1 MVKGKKVL
9 EMKVSFYENA
19 DDSQLKFAVI
29 ISKSDGKWVMCRH
42 KDRTTYEIP
51 GGHREDG
58 ETIIDAAIR
67 ELKEETGAKRFVLKP
82 VCVYS
87 VSGRNII
94 NPCGDEAF
102 GMLYCADIEEF
113 ESELHNEIESVKL
126 FEEIPRELT
135 YPLIQPKLIAE
146 AQRRRLI

>member
-1 MVKGKKVL
+1 
-9 EMKVSFYENA
+9 MKVNFYEEA

-29 ISKSDGKWVMCRH
+29 ISRSGGKWVMCKH
-42 KDRTTYEIP
+42 KDRETYEIP

-58 ETIIDAAIR
+58 EKIIDAAIR
-67 ELKEETGAKRFVLKP
+67 ELKEETGAKRFVIKP

-87 VSGRNII
+87 VSGRNMI
-94 NPCGDEAF
+94 NPCGDESF

-113 ESELHNEIESVKL
+113 ESELHSEIESVAL
-126 FEEIPRELT
+126 FDNIPNELT
-135 YPLIQPKLIAE
+135 YPLIQPELIAE